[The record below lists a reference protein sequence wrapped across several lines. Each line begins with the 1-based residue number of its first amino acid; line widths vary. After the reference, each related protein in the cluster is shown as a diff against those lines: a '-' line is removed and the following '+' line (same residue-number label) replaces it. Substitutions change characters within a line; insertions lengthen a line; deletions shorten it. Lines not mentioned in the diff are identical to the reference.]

1 MPKITSEKNI
11 IYKGDSFFISIVSF
25 IMALVLQSGLLCLI
39 WYFCLNSD
47 IKKKAKLITI
57 SLVDFTQNKE
67 LLPETR
73 KEPLIEPLKH
83 TMEEKTEPEKKSE
96 PVIDKL
102 DPMIEELNP
111 IDELEPVLEKIEPV
125 FDDLKPIIEEQEQI
139 KEIMPVLEEIKP
151 KKIVNKPKSK
161 PVIKKPEPKLQKQEV
176 KPVEKVI
183 EKNTEEIPTQTIS
196 EKKQSEVVDTP
207 VSVTETPAEIIKPKQ
222 PLAKL
227 GKEADRY
234 MARLAKLF
242 EKNKKYPENARRKH
256 ISGIVTLKFY
266 IDLEGKVSNCKVI
279 NDSHELLSASAIEL
293 VTKLK
298 LPKPPSDWEADR
310 PIIFN
315 INYNLR

>member
-111 IDELEPVLEKIEPV
+111 IDELEPVLEKI
-125 FDDLKPIIEEQEQI
+125 
-139 KEIMPVLEEIKP
+139 
-151 KKIVNKPKSK
+151 
-161 PVIKKPEPKLQKQEV
+161 
-176 KPVEKVI
+176 
-183 EKNTEEIPTQTIS
+183 KNRGT
-196 EKKQSEVVDTP
+196 
-207 VSVTETPAEIIKPKQ
+207 
-222 PLAKL
+222 
-227 GKEADRY
+227 
-234 MARLAKLF
+234 
-242 EKNKKYPENARRKH
+242 
-256 ISGIVTLKFY
+256 
-266 IDLEGKVSNCKVI
+266 CKRIGVCKG
-279 NDSHELLSASAIEL
+279 
-293 VTKLK
+293 T
-298 LPKPPSDWEADR
+298 
-310 PIIFN
+310 
-315 INYNLR
+315 